1 MGPGIPII
9 ITFLPI
15 TIRGIPGPGIII
27 TITIDVIRKVCSLI
41 FAIMLFITGEVPVPD
56 RMMIQQVYAGIIT
69 SVIIEN
75 PDLIQ
80 INQDLLIMHRAS
92 ILGHTTVITI
102 SLGEF
107 LLISGAW
114 FTLVITGVLLI

>member
-1 MGPGIPII
+1 
-9 ITFLPI
+9 
-15 TIRGIPGPGIII
+15 
-27 TITIDVIRKVCSLI
+27 
-41 FAIMLFITGEVPVPD
+41 MLFITGEVPVPD

-69 SVIIEN
+69 SVIMEN
-75 PDLIQ
+75 PALIQ

-92 ILGHTTVITI
+92 ILGHTTVINI